1 MIGAV
6 AGTLARRL
14 DARGIHY
21 GWVVAAVSFVTLIT
35 AAGFRSTIGVLIV
48 PLQDEFGWS
57 RATISAAV
65 AINLILYG
73 LGGPFAAGFYNR
85 FGIRRV
91 IVIALGTI
99 AVSSLLTTQ
108 IDAAWQLDLLL
119 GAANGLAT
127 GAIGVTLA
135 AVIANRW
142 FVWRRGVVV
151 GMLTASNASGQ
162 LIFLPLLGW
171 IVAAQ
176 GWRTAMMTVS
186 VVALAITLPLVV
198 LFLRDSPSEVGLRPL
213 GAVVDDPPIAREN
226 PFTAAI
232 GGLATASRNRTFWL
246 LTASFFICGATTNGL
261 IGTHLIPA
269 SIDHGMSG
277 VTAASLLAVIGV
289 FDLIGTLCSGWLT
302 DRYDPRWLL
311 FWYYGLRGLSLLAL
325 PFVIG
330 SSNLGLIVFV
340 VFYGLDWVATVP
352 PTVAITA
359 QVFGRERVGIVFGWI
374 FGAHQLGAAAA
385 AFGAGAARTWFGDY
399 QGAFITA
406 GLLSLVAA
414 GLVIRI
420 VDERRRPAPIG
431 AAALEP
437 GS

>member
-1 MIGAV
+1 
-6 AGTLARRL
+6 
-14 DARGIHY
+14 
-21 GWVVAAVSFVTLIT
+21 
-35 AAGFRSTIGVLIV
+35 
-48 PLQDEFGWS
+48 
-57 RATISAAV
+57 
-65 AINLILYG
+65 
-73 LGGPFAAGFYNR
+73 
-85 FGIRRV
+85 
-91 IVIALGTI
+91 
-99 AVSSLLTTQ
+99 
-108 IDAAWQLDLLL
+108 
-119 GAANGLAT
+119 
-127 GAIGVTLA
+127 
-135 AVIANRW
+135 
-142 FVWRRGVVV
+142 
-151 GMLTASNASGQ
+151 
-162 LIFLPLLGW
+162 
-171 IVAAQ
+171 
-176 GWRTAMMTVS
+176 
-186 VVALAITLPLVV
+186 
-198 LFLRDSPSEVGLRPL
+198 
-213 GAVVDDPPIAREN
+213 
-226 PFTAAI
+226 
-232 GGLATASRNRTFWL
+232 
-246 LTASFFICGATTNGL
+246 
-261 IGTHLIPA
+261 
-269 SIDHGMSG
+269 MSG

-420 VDERRRPAPIG
+420 FDDRRRPAPIG